1 MSTDE
6 PSSVI
11 GRRLREVRVW
21 RGLSLRSVAELSGLS
36 ASYLSLIERGR
47 RPVERRSM
55 LEALAA
61 ALRVAPS
68 ELGASFPDTIAD
80 RDLEQAWSG
89 VTAVEQTLTDIE
101 LGEATPGRDPITW
114 EQARVQ
120 LVELER
126 RANVSDF
133 PGQAVIL
140 PGLVADLNAMMRTP
154 EHRKALVGLCVAYHA
169 AAAMVRVLGV
179 RGLPTLAAWRL
190 QSAAEALADPAWL
203 GLSTLRVA
211 FASGRA
217 RSIVVADRGISAL
230 GNHLDDRRCRE
241 MAGMLHLVASLAE
254 STLGRPDRSADRLDE
269 AGALARDLDDG
280 LGFGGMMFG
289 PSNVQAWRV
298 TSALEQDPGRAVDLA
313 EACRIDALAT
323 PSRQAEV
330 WADLGRGLAMVRGR
344 RADAVTAL
352 RTAEELAPV
361 RIRAQPLVRETV
373 TGLLQQARRDAG
385 GRELRGM
392 AYRMGLAG

>member
-1 MSTDE
+1 MPTGD
-6 PSSVI
+6 PPVTI

-21 RGLSLRSVAELSGLS
+21 RGLSLRAVAELSGLS
-36 ASYLSLIERGR
+36 ASYLSRIERGE
-47 RPVERRSM
+47 RPVERRST

-68 ELGASFPDTIAD
+68 ELGASLPDSVGD

-89 VTAVEQTLTDIE
+89 VAAIEHALTDIE
-101 LGEATPGRDPITW
+101 LGETTPGREPIPW
-114 EQARVQ
+114 EQARAQ

-126 RANVSDF
+126 RANISDF
-133 PGQAVIL
+133 PGQAAVL
-140 PGLVADLNAMMRTP
+140 PGLLADLNAMVRTP
-154 EHRKALVGLCVAYHA
+154 DHRQALVGLCVAYHA

-190 QSAAEALADPAWL
+190 QRTAEELDDPAWL

-217 RSIVVADRGISAL
+217 RSVVVADRGITAL
-230 GNHLDDRRCRE
+230 GPHLDDRRCRE

-254 STLGRPDRSADRLDE
+254 STLGQPDRAEDRLDE
-269 AGALARDLDDG
+269 AARLARDVDDG
-280 LGFGGMMFG
+280 LNFGGMMFG
-289 PSNVQAWRV
+289 PSNVTAWRA
-298 TSALEQDPGRAVDLA
+298 TAALEQDPGRAVELA
-313 EACRIDALAT
+313 QQCRIDALAT

-330 WADLGRGLAMVRGR
+330 WADLGRGLAMARGR
-344 RADAVTAL
+344 RDDAVHAL
-352 RTAEELAPV
+352 RRAEELAPV

-373 TGLLQQARRDAG
+373 VDLLRQARRDAG